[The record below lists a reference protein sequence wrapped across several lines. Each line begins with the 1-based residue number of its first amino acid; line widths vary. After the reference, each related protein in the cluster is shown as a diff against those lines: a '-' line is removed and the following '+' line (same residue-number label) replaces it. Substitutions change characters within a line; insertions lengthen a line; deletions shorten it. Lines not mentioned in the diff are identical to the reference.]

1 VIPELFA
8 TRRSGP
14 SVVTIG
20 TFDGVHL
27 GHQALLAEVGR
38 SADARGAAAVVV
50 TFDPPPRLV
59 LRPDPDY
66 RLLASLG
73 ERVALLRRYGADEV
87 VLLPFDQQV
96 AQMSAEAF
104 VGELVERLGM
114 VELVGGPDL
123 ALGHR
128 RQGTP
133 EVLTAIGQRIGFE
146 VVRLDQVARGGQPVR
161 SGQIRERLRAGDI
174 VGATDL
180 LGHPPSLEGEVVHGD
195 HLGRKLGFPTANLA
209 LDPLRLLPPDGVYAA
224 RVVDPPRPGA
234 MSIGTR
240 PAVGGTDRRVEVH
253 LLDFDGD
260 LYGQTLRVELIDW
273 LHEQRRYGS
282 LEELIEGIGR
292 DVEQVRRR
300 IDGRPE
306 ER

>member
-8 TRRSGP
+8 SHRPGP
-14 SVVTIG
+14 SVVAIG
-20 TFDGVHL
+20 TFDGVHR
-27 GHQALLAEVGR
+27 GHQALLAEVR
-38 SADARGAAAVVV
+38 RRAAAHAAAAVVV

-66 RLLASLG
+66 RLLASLD
-73 ERVALLRRYGADEV
+73 ERVGRLRQHGADEV
-87 VLLPFDQQV
+87 LLLPFDRQV
-96 AQMSAEAF
+96 AQMSAESF
-104 VGELVERLGM
+104 VAELVERLGM
-114 VELVGGPDL
+114 VVLVGGPDL

-133 EVLTAIGQRIGFE
+133 DVLREIGRERGFE
-146 VVRLDQVARGGQPVR
+146 VVLLDQVAPGGQPVR
-161 SGQIRERLRAGDI
+161 SGEIRARLRAGDV
-174 VGATDL
+174 VGAAEL

-209 LDPLRLLPPDGVYAA
+209 LDPLRLVPPDGVYAA
-224 RVVDPPRPGA
+224 RVVEPARPGA

-240 PAVGGTDRRVEVH
+240 PAVGGRDRRVEVH

-260 LYGQTLRVELIDW
+260 LYGRTLRVELIDW
-273 LHEQRRYGS
+273 LREQRRYGS
-282 LEELIEGIGR
+282 LEELVEGIRR

-300 IDGRPE
+300 VGRA
-306 ER
+306 